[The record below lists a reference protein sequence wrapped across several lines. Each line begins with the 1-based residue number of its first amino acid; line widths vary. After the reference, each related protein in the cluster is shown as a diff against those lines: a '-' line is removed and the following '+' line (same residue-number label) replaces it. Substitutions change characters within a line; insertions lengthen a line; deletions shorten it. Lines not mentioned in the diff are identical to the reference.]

1 MESCHS
7 LSFLWKKFVWKHCG
21 VIFDS
26 HSISYKAPWFSL
38 CIVSIAEVDTSLL
51 WLSEAAHRG
60 QSAVQNTLQSVD
72 AHALEKKSDGTSM
85 LVAVLRCWS
94 CCGKTPVSSLVL
106 VAMETFVLPMVV
118 GLRNGF
124 FFFQSHSELPVLT
137 CRNEQLQMTVTD
149 QWRWNPP
156 ERFSHFSCWRLAP
169 TSTHACVLSCSDCV
183 SLSPS
188 RWRSA
193 FLRWSSPFPV
203 PICWTKMSGQSL
215 TRCVLCCRSWEETNG
230 LR

>member
-124 FFFQSHSELPVLT
+124 FFFNPTVSFLFWHVAMSNCKWRLQTNEGGIRPSGSVTFHAGVLLRLLPTPVSCPVLI
-137 CRNEQLQMTVTD
+137 
-149 QWRWNPP
+149 
-156 ERFSHFSCWRLAP
+156 
-169 TSTHACVLSCSDCV
+169 V
-183 SLSPS
+183 SL
-188 RWRSA
+188 
-193 FLRWSSPFPV
+193 
-203 PICWTKMSGQSL
+203 
-215 TRCVLCCRSWEETNG
+215 CRPPDG
-230 LR
+230 GVRF